1 VTFDL
6 ESLQL
11 ELTEL
16 GASHLQRELFEVDV
30 GRARAAIAEAANR
43 GAGNPLSY
51 AVSLFRSE
59 GFQPEAKRKPKP
71 VNAHGR
77 TDPSRT
83 DDGERIWQSHEVD
96 SGWLR
101 GYLADCIEAM
111 QDGRDPAA
119 RYAPSDEEMQ
129 AWVEAMKRRV
139 PVLMLDPLRIWHT
152 ASHALDAWAEV
163 WDLEELRMLDDDPEP
178 ALDEEPAAPVLS

>member
-16 GASHLQRELFEVDV
+16 GASHLQRELFEMDV
-30 GRARAAIAEAANR
+30 GRARAAIAEATNR

-59 GFQPEAKRKPKP
+59 GFQREAKRKPRP
-71 VNAHGR
+71 INVHGR
-77 TDPSRT
+77 TDPTRT
-83 DDGERIWQSHEVD
+83 DEGERIWQAHEVD
-96 SGWLR
+96 SGWRR
-101 GYLADCIEAM
+101 GYLADCIGAM

-119 RYAPSDEEMQ
+119 RYAPADEEMR

-139 PVLMLDPLRIWHT
+139 PVLRLDPLRIRHT
-152 ASHALDAWAEV
+152 AVHALDAWAEV
-163 WDLEELRMLDDDPEP
+163 WGFDELRMIDDDPEP
-178 ALDEEPAAPVLS
+178 VLS